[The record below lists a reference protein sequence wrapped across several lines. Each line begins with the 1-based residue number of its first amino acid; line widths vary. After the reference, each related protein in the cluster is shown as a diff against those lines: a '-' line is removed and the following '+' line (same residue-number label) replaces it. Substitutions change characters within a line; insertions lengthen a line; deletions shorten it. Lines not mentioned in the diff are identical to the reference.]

1 MTTREERIAQ
11 TFVELADTVVAEF
24 DVIDFLHTLTD
35 RIVELLDVDA
45 VGIMLADERGR
56 PHPMAS
62 SSEQARLIELY
73 TAQNGEGPCLDCFR
87 TGRPISREDL
97 PAMRAAWPAFTARL
111 EELGFQSAQAIA
123 MCLRDQT
130 IGALNLFRT
139 RPGLLS
145 SADSRLGQAFAD
157 VATIGLESGT
167 GHDRER
173 PPGHTAPDSSGQP
186 DPARTGHGHARRT
199 HRPAHGRSLPADAHS
214 CPRARRTT
222 PLASSTELLSIH
234 EGSAGLATHPD
245 RRRRCGRCFAAPA
258 ESSMRRC
265 RRPHPASNLSM
276 LRTTRCSC
284 FAFPG

>member
-11 TFVELADTVVAEF
+11 TFVELAGTVAEF

-111 EELGFQSAQAIA
+111 EELGFQSAQAIP

-157 VATIGLESGT
+157 VATIGLIQERAMTASDLLGT
-167 GHDRER
+167 QLQTALDSRILLER
-173 PPGHTAPDSSGQP
+173 ATGMLAERTGQP
-186 DPARTGHGHARRT
+186 MDAAFQLMRTHARGRGERLRS
-199 HRPAHGRSLPADAHS
+199 HRRRNSCRST
-214 CPRARRTT
+214 RAR
-222 PLASSTELLSIH
+222 
-234 EGSAGLATHPD
+234 PD
-245 RRRRCGRCFAAPA
+245 
-258 ESSMRRC
+258 
-265 RRPHPASNLSM
+265 
-276 LRTTRCSC
+276 
-284 FAFPG
+284 